1 MTTGCSHAC
10 HGKRAWLRGDMSFL
24 WTMWYIHTATKTSF
38 LVVRSR
44 SFACPLLDI
53 PHQRI
58 FARVPPLIVVLP
70 TIPSPRYNPS
80 EVVWPALLLGPR
92 RGVVAGGMG
101 LELRLVGVDDL
112 AAAVLA
118 LY

>member
-1 MTTGCSHAC
+1 MC
-10 HGKRAWLRGDMSFL
+10 
-24 WTMWYIHTATKTSF
+24 
-38 LVVRSR
+38 
-44 SFACPLLDI
+44 
-53 PHQRI
+53 
-58 FARVPPLIVVLP
+58 VPPLIVVQP
-70 TIPSPRYNPS
+70 TIPSPRQNPS

-118 LY
+118 LYGFR